1 MSKTPCGFVELE
13 LPKQSSIQ
21 VQKDLVFL
29 F

>member
-13 LPKQSSIQ
+13 LPKLSLIQ